1 MDVGFHFGRSF
12 NFSFCLG
19 YNREKS
25 VAGMYFSKSGKE
37 SEGNSA
43 AVEDLITA
51 VTCYTNRSEYCF
63 KVMNS

>member
-12 NFSFCLG
+12 NFSFCLD
-19 YNREKS
+19 YSRKKS

-51 VTCYTNRSEYCF
+51 FNATQKEVNIVL
-63 KVMNS
+63 K